1 MEKQNEPAR
10 PIQLHR
16 SGQGRASMDRHAD
29 QDMKAT
35 PPHGDRPHPADTG
48 RTGSCSPGADPWLA
62 LDVGPRANP

>member
-1 MEKQNEPAR
+1 
-10 PIQLHR
+10 
-16 SGQGRASMDRHAD
+16 MDRHAD